1 MIKNIEHIG
10 IAVSDAQNATQTF
23 TKLLNQAPYKQE
35 QVQTEKV
42 NTIFF
47 QVGETKIELLE
58 ATEPESVIAKYIEK
72 RGQSMHHIAIE
83 VSDIAAEMKR
93 LQSEGFVFINESP
106 KQGADNKL
114 ICFLHPKSTC
124 GVLVELC
131 QTIDSGVSYKW

>member
-1 MIKNIEHIG
+1 MIKNVEHIG
-10 IAVSDAQNATQTF
+10 IAVENAQHAIDIF
-23 TKLLNQAPYKQE
+23 SKLLHQTPYKQE
-35 QVQTEKV
+35 KVASEKV

-58 ATEPESVIAKYIEK
+58 ATEPDSVIAKYLEK
-72 RGQSMHHIAIE
+72 KGQGMHHIAIE

-93 LQSEGFVFINESP
+93 LQAEGFVFINETP

-131 QTIDSGVSYKW
+131 QTLS